1 MSQHSAPALLAPDC
15 SSVADPVMDG
25 DSDKVRQH
33 GKIRI
38 SEIFGPTV
46 QGEGALLGMP
56 TVFVRTGGCD
66 FRCSWCDTLYAVDP
80 AFRADWQPMD
90 ANGILAR
97 VCELSNDRPVLVTLS
112 GGNPAIQPLEA
123 LIDQGHEQG
132 FTFAIET
139 QGSIARPWFAK
150 LDHLTL
156 SPKPPSSGTV
166 FKAEDLAACIVAAR
180 KGEGAG
186 PAITLKFP
194 VADDDDLAFANHVR
208 QLHADIPCYLQPVNA
223 TPAAPHPD
231 GANGVDIDALTEKY
245 RWLVDQVSQKGWF
258 DVRVVPQWH
267 VHVWGNLRGV

>member
-1 MSQHSAPALLAPDC
+1 MTQDITTPTCAEQGLQSTDLSGDDSQL
-15 SSVADPVMDG
+15 
-25 DSDKVRQH
+25 VRRQ

-80 AFRADWQPMD
+80 AFRGDWLPMD
-90 ANGILAR
+90 AEAILDQ
-97 VCELSNDRPVLVTLS
+97 VKKLSGGRPVLVTLS
-112 GGNPAIQPLEA
+112 GGNPAIQPLES
-123 LIDQGHEQG
+123 LIDKGQRQG

-139 QGSIARPWFAK
+139 QGSIARRWFAR

-166 FKAEDLAACIVAAR
+166 FNADDLAACITAAR
-180 KGEGAG
+180 SGSGMG
-186 PAITLKFP
+186 PVITLKFP
-194 VADDDDLAFANHVR
+194 VADEADLNFANQVR
-208 QLHADIPCYLQPVNA
+208 AMHPDIPCYLQPVNA

-231 GANGVDIDALTEKY
+231 GADGVDIDALTERY
-245 RWLVDQVSQKGWF
+245 RWLVDRVAQNGWF
-258 DVRVVPQWH
+258 DVRVMPQWH

>member
-1 MSQHSAPALLAPDC
+1 MTGDAACLT
-15 SSVADPVMDG
+15 SSDQTGSTAQTARDDVQ
-25 DSDKVRQH
+25 SVRRT

-56 TVFVRTGGCD
+56 TVFVRT
-66 FRCSWCDTLYAVDP
+66 
-80 AFRADWQPMD
+80 
-90 ANGILAR
+90 ILAR
-97 VCELSNDRPVLVTLS
+97 IKQLSHHQPILITLS

-123 LIDQGHEQG
+123 LIDLGKPQG

-139 QGSIARPWFAK
+139 QGSIARQWFAK

-166 FKAEDLAACIVAAR
+166 FNADDLAACIDAAR
-180 KGEGAG
+180 KGGPFA

-194 VADDDDLAFANHVR
+194 VADENDLALADQVR
-208 QLHADIPCYLQPVNA
+208 RIHRDIPCYLQPVNA

-231 GANGVDIDALTEKY
+231 GANGVDLDALTEKY
-245 RWLVDQVSQKGWF
+245 RWLVDQVSQRGWF
-258 DVRVVPQWH
+258 DVRVMPQWH

>member
-1 MSQHSAPALLAPDC
+1 MR
-15 SSVADPVMDG
+15 
-25 DSDKVRQH
+25 RQ

-80 AFRADWQPMD
+80 TFRADWLPMD
-90 ANGILAR
+90 ATAILDR
-97 VCELSNDRPVLVTLS
+97 VKQLSNNQPILITLS
-112 GGNPAIQPLEA
+112 GGNPAIQPLA
-123 LIDQGHEQG
+123 PLIQLGQQQG

-139 QGSIARPWFAK
+139 QGSIARKWFAT

-166 FKAEDLAACIVAAR
+166 FNANDLAACIAAAR
-180 KGEGAG
+180 SPAATGTTPPFASSG

-194 VADDDDLAFANHVR
+194 VADEDDLAFADQVR
-208 QLHADIPCYLQPVNA
+208 QLHRDIPCYLQPVNA

-231 GANGVDIDALTEKY
+231 GANGVDIEALTEKY

>member
-1 MSQHSAPALLAPDC
+1 MTQDITTPTRAEQGLQSTDLSGDDSQL
-15 SSVADPVMDG
+15 
-25 DSDKVRQH
+25 VRRQ

-80 AFRADWQPMD
+80 AFRGDWLPMD
-90 ANGILAR
+90 AEAILDQ
-97 VCELSNDRPVLVTLS
+97 VKKLSGGRPVLVTLS
-112 GGNPAIQPLEA
+112 GGNPAIQPLEP
-123 LIDQGHEQG
+123 LIDQGQQQG

-139 QGSIARPWFAK
+139 QGSIARRWFAR

-166 FKAEDLAACIVAAR
+166 FSADDLAACITAAR
-180 KGEGAG
+180 SGSGMG

-194 VADDDDLAFANHVR
+194 VADEADLNFANQVR
-208 QLHADIPCYLQPVNA
+208 AMHPDIPCYLQPVNA

-231 GANGVDIDALTEKY
+231 GADGVDIDALTERY
-245 RWLVDQVSQKGWF
+245 RWLVDRVAENGWF
-258 DVRVVPQWH
+258 DVRVMPQWH

>member
-1 MSQHSAPALLAPDC
+1 MTGDAACLT
-15 SSVADPVMDG
+15 SSDQTGSTAQTARDDVQ
-25 DSDKVRQH
+25 SVRRT

-80 AFRADWQPMD
+80 AFRADWLPMD
-90 ANGILAR
+90 AEAILAR
-97 VCELSNDRPVLVTLS
+97 VKQLSHHQPILITLS
-112 GGNPAIQPLEA
+112 GGNPAIQPLEP
-123 LIDQGHEQG
+123 LIDLGKPQG

-139 QGSIARPWFAK
+139 QGSIARQWFAK

-166 FKAEDLAACIVAAR
+166 FNADDLAACIDAAR
-180 KGEGAG
+180 KGGPFA

-194 VADDDDLAFANHVR
+194 VADENDLAFADQVR
-208 QLHADIPCYLQPVNA
+208 RMHRDIPCYLQPVNA

-231 GANGVDIDALTEKY
+231 GANGVDLDALTEKY
-245 RWLVDQVSQKGWF
+245 RWLVDQVSQRGWF
-258 DVRVVPQWH
+258 DVRVMPQWH

>member
-1 MSQHSAPALLAPDC
+1 MSPQMKTGTGTET
-15 SSVADPVMDG
+15 SSVAPGFSVE
-25 DSDKVRQH
+25 DSEGVRRH

-46 QGEGALLGMP
+46 QGEGALLGLP

-80 AFRADWQPMD
+80 AFRADWLLMTAHD
-90 ANGILAR
+90 ILDQ
-97 VCELSNDRPVLVTLS
+97 VKKLSGGRPALVTLS
-112 GGNPAIQPLEA
+112 GGNPAIQPLEP
-123 LIDQGHEQG
+123 LIDLGQAQG

-139 QGSIARPWFAK
+139 QGSIARRWFAK

-166 FKAEDLAACIVAAR
+166 FNADDLAACIAAAR
-180 KGEGAG
+180 NGTGNG

-194 VADDDDLAFANHVR
+194 VADEADLTFANQVR
-208 QLHADIPCYLQPVNA
+208 AMHPDIPCYLQPVNA

-231 GANGVDIDALTEKY
+231 GADGVDLDALTERY
-245 RWLVDQVSQKGWF
+245 RWLVTRVTENGWF
-258 DVRVVPQWH
+258 DVRVMPQWH